1 MQAMKRMENESYLAF
16 AKRATE
22 ALQDGLIDY
31 DEWGEAVLGENIYS
45 QENTRRCA
53 KFFSQFIQN
62 LENDEIEAIDD
73 KDKVAEIL
81 KAKENLKTERI
92 KIQTANLEYNA
103 NARAEARGEMF
114 NDRLIESVK
123 SLKPIEIKRITHK
136 PYHQGKTGLLCISD
150 LHAGSTYEIKG
161 LYNEIV
167 NSYSFEIMKD
177 RLWKLIGLVEADYA
191 EYDNIVVGIC
201 GDLFENILRASSLTK
216 LKEPVI
222 DTVIKTSEFLCQW
235 IGELQRRLE
244 TNVRVVTVGGNHDT
258 CSFLGAKPRFEEEN
272 LTKIVT
278 KFMQIRFEDNPYVNI
293 DSYTDVAVIDIQ
305 DVNVM
310 IEHGEDSNLQ
320 TTLEYFSNLYN
331 IDIDEII
338 SGHFHR
344 PESKAIGITELGDRM
359 IYRVGSICGC
369 DTYSKRLRKAARPS
383 AYFALYEKELG
394 HTWSKNYY
402 L

>member
-1 MQAMKRMENESYLAF
+1 MQKLNGESHLAF

-31 DEWGEAVLGENIYS
+31 EEWGEAVLGENIYS

-53 KFFSQFIQN
+53 KFFIQFIQN
-62 LENDEIEAIDD
+62 LENDIIEQIDDVDKLAEIER
-73 KDKVAEIL
+73 
-81 KAKENLKTERI
+81 AKEELIKERI

-103 NARAEARGEMF
+103 NTRAEARNELF
-114 NDRLIESVK
+114 NERLIETVK
-123 SLKPIEIKRITHK
+123 ALEPIQIKHIERK
-136 PYHQGKTGLLCISD
+136 PYNQGKTGLLCISD
-150 LHAGSTYEIKG
+150 LHAGSNYEIKG

-167 NSYSFEIMKD
+167 NSYSFDIMKD
-177 RLWKLIGLVEADYA
+177 RLWKLIGLVEADYV
-191 EYDNIVVGIC
+191 EYDNLIVGIC
-201 GDLFENILRASSLTK
+201 GDLFENVLRMTSLTK

-222 DTVIKTSEFLCQW
+222 DTVINTSEFLCQW

-258 CSFLGAKPRFEEEN
+258 CSFLGSKPRFEEEN

-278 KFMQIRFEDNPYVNI
+278 KFMQIRFEGNSHIQI
-293 DSYTDVAVIDIQ
+293 DPFTDVAVVNIQ
-305 DVNVM
+305 DVSVM
-310 IEHGEDSNLQ
+310 LEHGEDSNLQ
-320 TTLEYFSNLYN
+320 TTLEYYSNLYN
-331 IDIDEII
+331 IDIDEVIA
-338 SGHFHR
+338 GHFHR
-344 PESKAIGITELGDRM
+344 PESKAVGVTELGDRM

-369 DTYSKRLRKAARPS
+369 DAYSKKLRKAARPS

>member
-258 CSFLGAKPRFEEEN
+258 CLFLGAKPRFEEEN

-344 PESKAIGITELGDRM
+344 PESKAIGITELGDRT

>member
-1 MQAMKRMENESYLAF
+1 MQMMKRMENESYLAF
-16 AKRATE
+16 AKRVTE

-73 KDKVAEIL
+73 KDKIAEIL
-81 KAKENLKTERI
+81 EAKENLKAERI

-103 NARAEARGEMF
+103 NARAEARSEMF

-177 RLWKLIGLVEADYA
+177 RLWKLIGLVEADYV
-191 EYDNIVVGIC
+191 EYDNIIVGIC
-201 GDLFENILRASSLTK
+201 GDLFENMLRTSSLTK

-235 IGELQRRLE
+235 IGELQNRLE
-244 TNVRVVTVGGNHDT
+244 TNVRVVTVGGNHDS

-278 KFMQIRFEDNPYVNI
+278 KFMQIRFENNPYVTI
-293 DSYTDVAVIDIQ
+293 DPYTDVAVIDIQ

-338 SGHFHR
+338 SGHLHR

-383 AYFALYEKELG
+383 AYFALYEKGQG

-402 L
+402 M

>member
-45 QENTRRCA
+45 QENTRCCA

-235 IGELQRRLE
+235 IGELQKRLE

>member
-1 MQAMKRMENESYLAF
+1 MLNKMQNESYLSF

-31 DEWGEAVLGENIYS
+31 EEWGEAVLGENIYS
-45 QENTRRCA
+45 AENTRRCA
-53 KFFSQFIQN
+53 KFFIQFIQN

-73 KDKVAEIL
+73 EDKIVEIER
-81 KAKENLKTERI
+81 AKEELRNERI

-103 NARAEARGEMF
+103 NARAEARSELF
-114 NDRLIESVK
+114 NEQIVQAINRLEPIQVK
-123 SLKPIEIKRITHK
+123 HITHK
-136 PYHQGKTGLLCISD
+136 LYNQGKTGLLCISD

-167 NSYSFEIMKD
+167 NSYSFEIMQD
-177 RLWKLIGLVEADYA
+177 RLWKLIGLIEADYV
-191 EYDNIVVGIC
+191 EYDNIIVGIC
-201 GDLFENILRASSLTK
+201 GDLFENMLRMTSLTK
-216 LKEPVI
+216 LKESVI

-235 IGELQRRLE
+235 IGELQQRLE

-258 CSFLGAKPRFEEEN
+258 CSFLGSKPRFEEEN
-272 LTKIVT
+272 LTKLVT
-278 KFMQIRFEDNPYVNI
+278 KFMQIRFENNPHVTI
-293 DSYTDVAVIDIQ
+293 DPFTDVAVVNIQ
-305 DVNVM
+305 DVSVM

-331 IDIDEII
+331 IDIDEVIA
-338 SGHFHR
+338 GHFHR
-344 PESKAIGITELGDRM
+344 PENKAIGVTEFGDRM
-359 IYRVGSICGC
+359 IYRVGSICGV
-369 DTYSKRLRKAARPS
+369 DSYSKRLRKAARPS
-383 AYFALYEKELG
+383 AYFALYEKDLG

>member
-1 MQAMKRMENESYLAF
+1 MQLMKRIDDESYLAF
-16 AKRATE
+16 AKRVTE

-31 DEWGEAVLGENIYS
+31 QEWGEAVLGENIYS
-45 QENTRRCA
+45 EENTRRCA
-53 KFFSQFIQN
+53 KFFIQFIQN
-62 LENDEIEAIDD
+62 LENDEIEQIDD
-73 KDKVAEIL
+73 KDRVAEIK
-81 KAKENLKTERI
+81 KAMEELKTERL

-103 NARAEARGEMF
+103 NARADARSEMF
-114 NDRLIESVK
+114 NEQIIQAVNRLEPIHVK
-123 SLKPIEIKRITHK
+123 HITHK
-136 PYHQGKTGLLCISD
+136 PYNQGKTGLLCISD

-161 LYNEIV
+161 LYNEVV
-167 NSYSFEIMKD
+167 NSYSFEIMQD
-177 RLWKLIGLVEADYA
+177 RLWKLIGLIEADYV
-191 EYDNIVVGIC
+191 EYDNIIVGIC
-201 GDLFENILRASSLTK
+201 GDLFENMLRMTSLTK
-216 LKEPVI
+216 LKESVI

-235 IGELQRRLE
+235 IGELQNRLE

-272 LTKIVT
+272 LTKLVT
-278 KFMQIRFEDNPYVNI
+278 KFMQIRFEGNTYVTI
-293 DSYTDVAVIDIQ
+293 DPFTDVAVVNIQ

-310 IEHGEDSNLQ
+310 LEHGEDSNLQ

-331 IDIDEII
+331 IDIDEVI
-338 SGHFHR
+338 SGHLHR
-344 PESKAIGITELGDRM
+344 PESKAVGVTELGDRM

-369 DTYSKRLRKAARPS
+369 DTYSKKLRKAARPS